1 MQVRDSLAKPHEG
14 RVTAQSSQQRRPEPQ
29 PAVTTAN
36 TLVPS
41 VEAAN
46 DKHRTEGGSYW
57 PQVAEWGLVIGTVA
71 LAIYTARLFYATKR
85 MADDARQTADKQ
97 AAHTEASIAV
107 AERSADAACQAA
119 AATET
124 SVATMKA
131 TAERQLRAYV
141 MIDTIQPGVRGPLP
155 YPMPIPYVITIKNF
169 GQTPAYDAEVD
180 AEAGIE
186 PIANERHLASTPR
199 GPGKSS
205 RMPIGPGG
213 EIHITLTPP
222 VLTQPA
228 MDGLVNHTCALYV
241 LGIIRYR
248 DAFGKLH
255 TTRFCQRRADDG
267 HAMMGCAHGNEAD

>member
-1 MQVRDSLAKPHEG
+1 MQVRDSLAKPHDG
-14 RVTAQSSQQRRPEPQ
+14 RVTAQPNQQRRPEPQ

-141 MIDTIQPGVRGPLP
+141 MIDSVEAAEKEPRQF
-155 YPMPIPYVITIKNF
+155 PMPISYVVTIRNF
-169 GQTPAYDAEVD
+169 GDTPAYDAEIIAD
-180 AEAGIE
+180 AE
-186 PIANERHLASTPR
+186 LAPATEENRLTNSLVRET
-199 GPGKSS
+199 KTS

-213 EIHITLTPP
+213 EIHLKVDPP
-222 VLTQPA
+222 KMVLAQLNELIA
-228 MDGLVNHTCALYV
+228 HARELYV
-241 LGIIRYR
+241 YGVVHYR
-248 DAFGKLH
+248 DAFGH
-255 TTRFCQRRADDG
+255 NRTTRFRLRRAEDD
-267 HAMMGCAHGNEAD
+267 HAMIACAEGNEAD